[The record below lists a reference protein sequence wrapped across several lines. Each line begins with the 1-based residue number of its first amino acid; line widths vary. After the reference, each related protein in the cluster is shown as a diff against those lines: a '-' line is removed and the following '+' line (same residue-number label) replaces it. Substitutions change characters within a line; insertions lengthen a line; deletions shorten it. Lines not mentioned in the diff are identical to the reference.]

1 MKERT
6 RKKRFVFA
14 LRILISSHFPMKYL
28 TPRLDQKQMHSHK
41 NTDDLS
47 DDGEYFEVRNED
59 SIQYAY
65 PVPSSM
71 NARVSSRICE

>member
-1 MKERT
+1 MSQKDGGGQDEAAENE
-6 RKKRFVFA
+6 KDE
-14 LRILISSHFPMKYL
+14 
-28 TPRLDQKQMHSHK
+28 DQKQMHSHK

-47 DDGEYFEVRNED
+47 DDGEYFEVRTKD

-71 NARVSSRICE
+71 IALVSSRICE